1 MIGMGGN
8 DRVCACV
15 CVTDL
20 SCFDGKIHN
29 TQKYSSQSSHR
40 PKLRWSTTI
49 ARSSSSVHPHL
60 LQPAAGCE
68 SAPRRRDSSTTSFV
82 VPSLLLFFF
91 FSLLLPFTHSIFF
104 LFLVA
109 FACFLFLVPGS
120 WFCFC
125 FPSPSLTCAERA
137 RYRNAGLSCRL
148 EYSNRIINTR
158 QIEPPRGP
166 AAHHCAFIPTCTA
179 GQPHSHLPDQTSAVF
194 PSTVRPPA
202 RAPVSL
208 APSFPASCHTV
219 GLGACSGE
227 VSNLCGGDDDDYE
240 YDDDDDDD
248 DVILLHPSP
257 SPNRPDQPWFN
268 SQRFPSHS
276 RDTPDSYRLV
286 HRSFP
291 NSVLQRV
298 ASCSIRYTLY
308 K

>member
-1 MIGMGGN
+1 MIGS
-8 DRVCACV
+8 VPACV
-15 CVTDL
+15 LPTYRVLMEKYTIHKNTVPKVPIVL
-20 SCFDGKIHN
+20 NSDGARPLRAHL
-29 TQKYSSQSSHR
+29 HR
-40 PKLRWSTTI
+40 FIPTY
-49 ARSSSSVHPHL
+49 L

-91 FSLLLPFTHSIFF
+91 SLLLPFTHSIF

-120 WFCFC
+120 WFCFCFC

-179 GQPHSHLPDQTSAVF
+179 GQPHSHLPDQTSAAF

-208 APSFPASCHTV
+208 ALLSRVLPY
-219 GLGACSGE
+219 
-227 VSNLCGGDDDDYE
+227 CGIG
-240 YDDDDDDD
+240 
-248 DVILLHPSP
+248 
-257 SPNRPDQPWFN
+257 
-268 SQRFPSHS
+268 
-276 RDTPDSYRLV
+276 RL
-286 HRSFP
+286 FW
-291 NSVLQRV
+291 
-298 ASCSIRYTLY
+298 
-308 K
+308 

>member
-1 MIGMGGN
+1 
-8 DRVCACV
+8 VPV
-15 CVTDL
+15 CVLPTYRVL
-20 SCFDGKIHN
+20 MEKYTIHKNTVPKVPIVLNSDGARPLRAHL
-29 TQKYSSQSSHR
+29 HR
-40 PKLRWSTTI
+40 FIPTYCSLPLAVRVLLDAVT
-49 ARSSSSVHPHL
+49 RRQLHLLFPPCCCSSSSPCYSPL
-60 LQPAAGCE
+60 LIP
-68 SAPRRRDSSTTSFV
+68 SSSCS
-82 VPSLLLFFF
+82 SLLL
-91 FSLLLPFTHSIFF
+91 
-104 LFLVA
+104 LVS
-109 FACFLFLVPGS
+109 CSWFLVPGS
-120 WFCFC
+120 WFCFCFC

-248 DVILLHPSP
+248 VILLHPSP